1 MLLAARIAVRSAP
14 RRSCRTRRIRRIRRT
29 SRAPR
34 SAARIRTRK
43 PELRRVQRPRRTG
56 PRLFEPAD
64 AVERLHASFRAV
76 ARRMAPRDAWLRE
89 DLAQEMALAVLS
101 LKRPRT
107 LARFRTWAAWR
118 ARDYVRRFAGPRK
131 RRAGL

>member
-1 MLLAARIAVRSAP
+1 MP
-14 RRSCRTRRIRRIRRT
+14 R
-29 SRAPR
+29 
-34 SAARIRTRK
+34 
-43 PELRRVQRPRRTG
+43 LRRTG
-56 PRLFEPAD
+56 PRLFDPAD

-76 ARRMAPRDAWLRE
+76 ARRIAPRDAFLRE
-89 DLAQEMALAVLS
+89 DLAQEMALAVLA

-131 RRAGL
+131 RRAGM